1 MNFSPKIPFA
11 ADASIA
17 AAFPAHRAMDRKPY
31 SRAELQKL
39 IAPQSIA
46 VVGASPRASSFG
58 LRTLENLGLFRGP
71 VYPVNSRYEDI
82 GGRAC
87 FPSLAALPAKPDCVV
102 LVVPREAVEDS
113 VKEAAAAGAGSV
125 IVYASGYGE
134 MGRAESGAA
143 QRRLADIARAARMP
157 LLGPNCMGIVN
168 HALGAGMTFIPEYV
182 NMPRRLGPIAY
193 VSQSGALGYCLA
205 QAAERGLGY
214 RYFFSA
220 GNSAD
225 VDVADLIN
233 AMAEDDE
240 VRAIACLF
248 EGVPSAN
255 RLLQAG
261 ASARR
266 AGKPVIVYKLGTSE
280 DGAAAA
286 RSHTGSMAGS
296 AAAFR
301 ALFERAGF
309 VTVDQYEA
317 LVEYA
322 KFFAAAGKPA
332 SIPPARGVA
341 VVSGSGGAGVV
352 AADMAERHGV
362 PMPQPAEQTVAALRS
377 VVPEFGAARNPC
389 DPTGQVLSVP
399 ESYNKCCQA
408 LLDDPQYGVL
418 LCAMSVSSRET
429 GNKRAGDIGRLAR
442 SQPKPICVAWVSE
455 WLQGPGSDA
464 YDTDERVGFF
474 RSMDRCYAAIAAWQR
489 WHAERPSLEPRL
501 SAMDSPLSN
510 TKSVLGEREAKGIL
524 GRYGI
529 KSAPERQA
537 KSADEAVK
545 AARELGYPVVL
556 KADGDIEHKTE
567 AGAVKLDLRDEAAL
581 RAACG
586 EMRVAKDGFLVQ
598 SMLKG
603 GVELVVGVKR
613 DPQVGPVLL
622 VGMGG
627 VLVEVLRDTVL
638 ALAPVGKQEARRMLE
653 RLRGFK
659 LLQGYRGA
667 PPADLDAV
675 CEAIARISEFAAD
688 HAGRVEEI
696 DVNPLLAR
704 PDGAVALDALIVMRE
719 PQA

>member
-1 MNFSPKIPFA
+1 
-11 ADASIA
+11 
-17 AAFPAHRAMDRKPY
+17 MDRKPY
-31 SRAELQKL
+31 ARAELQKL

-46 VVGASPRASSFG
+46 VLGASPRASSFG

-82 GGRAC
+82 GGRVC
-87 FPSLAALPAKPDCVV
+87 YPSLAALPAKPDCVV

-168 HALGAGMTFIPEYV
+168 HSLGAGMTFIPEYV
-182 NMPRRLGPIAY
+182 NMPRRVGPIAY

-225 VDVADLIN
+225 VDVADFIN
-233 AMAEDDE
+233 AMAEDDD

-248 EGVPSAN
+248 EGVPSAA
-255 RLLQAG
+255 RLLLAG
-261 ASARR
+261 ERARI

-309 VTVDQYEA
+309 VTVDHYEA

-322 KFFAAAGKPA
+322 KFFAAAGKPL
-332 SIPPARGVA
+332 ARGAA

-408 LLDDPQYGVL
+408 LLDDSQYGVL

-429 GNKRAGDIGRLAR
+429 GNKRAADIARLAR

-464 YDTDERVGFF
+464 YDADERVGFF
-474 RSMDRCYAAIAAWQR
+474 RSMDRCYAAIAAWQG
-489 WHAERPSLEPRL
+489 WHAERPGVEPRL
-501 SAMDSPLSN
+501 STRVSPLSF
-510 TKSVLGEREAKGIL
+510 TKKILGEREAKTVL

-529 KSAPERQA
+529 KSAPERRA
-537 KSADEAVK
+537 RNADEAVR
-545 AARELGYPVVL
+545 AAEELGYPVVL

-567 AGAVKLDLRDEAAL
+567 AGAVRLDLRDAGAL
-581 RAACG
+581 RAACAA
-586 EMRVAKDGFLVQ
+586 MSVAKEGFLVQ
-598 SMLKG
+598 PMLKG
-603 GVELVVGVKR
+603 GVELVVGVRR
-613 DPQVGPVLL
+613 DAQVGPVLL

-627 VLVEVLRDTVL
+627 VLVEILRDTVL
-638 ALAPVGKQEARRMLE
+638 ALAPVGRPEARRMLE

-667 PPADLDAV
+667 PPVDLDAT
-675 CEAIARISEFAAD
+675 CEAIARISEFAVD
-688 HAGRVEEI
+688 HADRVEEI

-704 PDGAVALDALIVMRE
+704 PDGALALDALIVLRQE
-719 PQA
+719 